1 MADYAIVIKACSKIV
16 CHALSRLKHRQCY
29 GYCFQALLGYL
40 LSIYTYFFMLGR
52 LYWVIYCLFIPN
64 LFLLGPLR
72 NVNFT
77 GNLTQAKEAISI
89 FEHIFHGYSNRQL
102 HFRHINIAHIVSWTS
117 NYEL

>member
-64 LFLLGPLR
+64 FFFSVG
-72 NVNFT
+72 T
-77 GNLTQAKEAISI
+77 ISQYK
-89 FEHIFHGYSNRQL
+89 FHRKPHASKGSHQY
-102 HFRHINIAHIVSWTS
+102 F
-117 NYEL
+117 

>member
-16 CHALSRLKHRQCY
+16 CHALSRLKHRKCY

-40 LSIYTYFFMLGR
+40 LSIFTYFFMLGR

-64 LFLLGPLR
+64 FFLLGPLR